1 MDLADWYAGGRWI
14 GLLDLID
21 GLPSASRLNEA
32 IANDPE
38 QAKILA
44 RMPESSSEWSPRA
57 AEFGL
62 TEHML
67 REVIHELSALRQV
80 TIAAHGGKPGEVRP
94 FPAPK
99 TALPAAI
106 EAAEREWASE
116 FIQKFGFS
124 PGDL

>member
-1 MDLADWYAGGRWI
+1 MDLADWYAAGRWL

-44 RMPESSSEWSPRA
+44 NMPESNSEWSPRA

-67 REVIHELSALRQV
+67 REVIHKLDAILHV
-80 TIAAHGGKPGEVRP
+80 TISAHGGKPGELRP

-106 EAAEREWASE
+106 EAAEREWAGE